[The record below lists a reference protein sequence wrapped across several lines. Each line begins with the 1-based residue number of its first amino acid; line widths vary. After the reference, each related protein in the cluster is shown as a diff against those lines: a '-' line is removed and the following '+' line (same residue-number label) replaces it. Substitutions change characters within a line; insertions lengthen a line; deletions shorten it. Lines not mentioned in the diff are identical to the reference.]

1 MNKKLMSITVKGSQ
15 HKWSFNF
22 YDDPKYLNDWQK
34 DGLEVYIIENTIPM
48 WVVDFGLIKPWVFL
62 QDLFNFK
69 FLNKR

>member
-1 MNKKLMSITVKGSQ
+1 MSITVKGSQ